1 VTTLV
6 RTWHQPAPTRKG
18 LTELDPPDRE
28 LWRSRLSLDRKR
40 AAADQTGA
48 FIDITRAIEARSHE
62 LGAAALILTGSTA
75 RNRRTKV
82 SDLDYYV
89 IGARPDVGGLPAEID
104 LYSDEPNAFLAKLFK
119 GDDFAHWALRYG
131 RILFDTDDVLR
142 QAAIT
147 AIEQDLWPDSERK
160 LRQARRAIGFAE
172 KVATTED
179 YGALLEIS
187 RGALSLTARWWL
199 LSHDVFP
206 LARDELAQQL
216 RETDQPALAVALEG
230 SIHRRPRLPDIAT
243 GLAEAGRLTSC

>member
-1 VTTLV
+1 MTTLA
-6 RTWHQPAPTRKG
+6 RTWRQPTPTRTG
-18 LTELDPPDRE
+18 FTELGPPDLV
-28 LWRSRLSLDRKR
+28 LWESRLSLDRKR
-40 AAADQTGA
+40 ATANQSDALTE
-48 FIDITRAIEARSHE
+48 ITRAIEVRSQE
-62 LGAAALILTGSTA
+62 LGAAALVLTGSTA

-89 IGARPDVGGLPAEID
+89 IGRRPDAGGLPSEID

-131 RILFDTDDVLR
+131 CILFDTDVLR
-142 QAAIT
+142 QAAVT
-147 AIEQDLWPDSERK
+147 AIEQDLWPDPDRK
-160 LRQARRAIGFAE
+160 LRQAKRAIGFAQ
-172 KVATTED
+172 KVAATED
-179 YGALLEIS
+179 YGALLEVS

-216 RETDQPALAVALEG
+216 RETDQPALAAALEA

-243 GLAEAGRLTSC
+243 GLAEAARLTSS

>member
-1 VTTLV
+1 MTTLV
-6 RTWHQPAPTRKG
+6 RTWHQPAPTRTG
-18 LTELDPPDRE
+18 FTELGPPDPE
-28 LWRSRLSLDRKR
+28 LWKSRLSLDRKH
-40 AAADQTGA
+40 AAVNQSSALA
-48 FIDITRAIEARSHE
+48 EITCAIEVRSRE
-62 LGAAALILTGSTA
+62 LGATALILTGSTA

-89 IGARPDVGGLPAEID
+89 IGARVDVGGLPSEID

-131 RILFDTDDVLR
+131 CILFDTDVLR

-147 AIEQDLWPDSERK
+147 AIEQDLWPDPDRK
-160 LRQARRAIGFAE
+160 LRQAKRAISFAQ
-172 KVATTED
+172 KVAGTED
-179 YGALLEIS
+179 YGALLEVS

-216 RETDQPALAVALEG
+216 RETDQPGLAAALEG
-230 SIHRRPRLPDIAT
+230 SIHRRPAMAS
-243 GLAEAGRLTSC
+243 LAKWLADADQLSSS